1 MNQIE
6 QLFGVDIKDINFIYL
21 SDNAWYQINGSL
33 EITGNLGQMNG
44 KPQPQYFSAWCLRVN
59 PDTPDI
65 HKSLR
70 FVGNVSQILLA
81 EAEYS

>member
-1 MNQIE
+1 MSQIE

-21 SDNAWYQINGSL
+21 SDNTWYQINGSL

-44 KPQPQYFSAWCLRVN
+44 KPQPQYFSAWCIRVKADELGRQRSLRV
-59 PDTPDI
+59 
-65 HKSLR
+65 
-70 FVGNVSQILLA
+70 VGNVSQILLA